1 MVTFLLL
8 WRMLVT
14 AVAEDVYP
22 VYAYKE
28 NTGLHFCW
36 VKNCKGRAYF
46 NEGGSEGVLL
56 LAWIVDA
63 DENYVSASNAG
74 WSLVSGSTY
83 YGYFPYDG
91 RHYGLSNKKLPVTY
105 EGQKQNGNGVTT
117 HLGAYDFMT
126 AKDNITTTSAQ
137 FNFSH
142 LGCVMRL
149 RYTVSRAM
157 SVSSIVLKTE
167 GESLVTSAT
176 VNVPEQ
182 TVTPT
187 LKSGELTLEIGDM
200 ELEKGQT
207 LTAYLMM
214 CPADLSNET
223 LTVRINVDDGT
234 FVERQLTGV
243 ALQAGKL
250 YDVSLDD
257 NIAEAKSG
265 AGEMWSESNGKR
277 DGAYLEAD
285 AEAVSSQRCYAPDFI
300 IATLGESELRKKER
314 LLGDVNADGKVDL
327 TDARLLSNYNVG
339 VRPVEID
346 LSVADTNEDGE
357 VTMADAN
364 KIVNISLSE

>member
-36 VKNCKGRAYF
+36 VKNCEGRAYF

-63 DENYVSASNAG
+63 DKNYVSASNAG

-187 LKSGELTLEIGDM
+187 QKSGELTLEIGDM

-207 LTAYLMM
+207 MTAYLMM
-214 CPADLSNET
+214 CPVNLGQET
-223 LTVRINVDDGT
+223 LTVRINAADGT
-234 FVERQLTGV
+234 FVERKLTGV

-250 YDVSLDD
+250 YDVNLDD
-257 NIAEAKSG
+257 NTVKAKSG
-265 AGEMWSESNGKR
+265 AIENTVEGKR
-277 DGAYLEAD
+277 SVTENVD
-285 AEAVSSQRCYAPDFI
+285 ASVSTQMCYAPDFI

-357 VTMADAN
+357 ITMADAN